1 VKVFCSRCGR
11 EKEIEETARR
21 AFVTCAGCG
30 QRYSPGGPVAS
41 SPSRD
46 ASTVAIVIA
55 VVVGGMAV
63 VAVIGILAAIAIP
76 NFIRF
81 QARSKQSECKT
92 NLRALARG
100 WQSYFAAHDAYTSQL
115 SVVGFAPERSNRYAY
130 FAGDG
135 TMELRDAFSPVSA
148 EEATQIGVDRFRFK
162 EASAVTTHQLPR
174 SFAGDVTIG
183 VHGTC
188 PDCFAVAACAGNID
202 GDSTL
207 DVWSVST
214 RGRVAPSGEE
224 IPALVPFNDVN
235 DVSE

>member
-11 EKEIEETARR
+11 EKEIEDAARH

-30 QRYSPGGPVAS
+30 QRYSPAGPVAAPS
-41 SPSRD
+41 SNV
-46 ASTVAIVIA
+46 ASTVGIVIA
-55 VVVGGMAV
+55 VIVGGMAV

-92 NLRALARG
+92 NLSALARG
-100 WQSYFAAHDAYTSQL
+100 WQSYFATRDAYPSQL
-115 SVVGFAPERSNRYAY
+115 RMVGFAPERGNRYAY

-135 TMELRDAFSPVSA
+135 TMELRDALSPVSA
-148 EEATQIGVDRFRFK
+148 EEDTQIGVDRFRYPQ
-162 EASAVTTHQLPR
+162 AVALSTHQLPR
-174 SFAGDVTIG
+174 YFAGDVTLGI
-183 VHGTC
+183 HGTC
-188 PDCFAVAACAGNID
+188 PDCFAVAACIGNID
-202 GDSTL
+202 NDSTL

-214 RGRVAPSGEE
+214 RARVAPSGEE
-224 IPALVPFNDVN
+224 IPALVPFNDVD